1 MLGIPA
7 LFRWLSTKYPKV
19 TSQCVEEKPREE
31 FGVIVPVD
39 YSQSNPNGTE
49 FDNLYLDM
57 NGIIHPCCHPEDRP
71 APNTEDE
78 MMVEIFKYIDRIL
91 GIIRPRKVLY
101 MAIDGVA
108 PRAKMNQQRSRR
120 FRASQEAAD
129 KAEEE
134 EKLKLE
140 WERQHG
146 PMEIEGGKQA
156 AFDSNCITPGTPF
169 MANLAV
175 ALRYYISDRLNKDPA
190 WKDLKI
196 ILSDASVPG
205 EGEHKIMDFIRRE
218 RIQKDYNPNTSH
230 VLYGL
235 DADLIMLALATH
247 EPHFKILREDVFFN
261 QNNNTRGCFI
271 CGQTDHQASECTG
284 KKKEKNGE
292 FDEKGKVVEKPYV
305 FLHVATLR
313 EYLAAELFVA
323 NTPFAWDMERAYDDW
338 VFLCFFVGNDFLPH
352 IPSLE
357 IREGAIDTLIDIWKR
372 NLHSFGG
379 YITNCGDIDLT
390 RAQVLLV
397 ELGRVEDD
405 VFVQRRNDEERKRQ
419 ARIRRKLEQKARQAG
434 IPRVNAAGFV
444 QSNWKNKEKDR
455 LAVAYDMSAV
465 QSFSVKDFAAEKA
478 KAAAEEVPVEL
489 KNAANKAAAEAL
501 KRSLMG
507 LPASEGV
514 KRKADDDLDGPPG
527 EAKKPAIDGGVTV
540 DDEEEEEVLEEG
552 GGVVLDDDDVEE
564 TTVVVVHPKPVIKPD
579 DDDEEPED
587 NVRLWE
593 AGWKKRYYEK
603 KFFVDEGDKP
613 FIREVVTR
621 YVEGFCWVLKYYY
634 QGCQSWKWYYPYH
647 YSPFA
652 SDFDFIGTLDIKFD
666 LGTPFNPIEQLMG
679 VFPAASRQHIPK
691 VFHSLMLDET
701 SPIIDFYPEKFPLD
715 LNGKKYAWQGVALL
729 PFIDESR
736 LLKEM
741 QPLYPLLTE
750 EETIRNTKGNEVV
763 YAREGNPFFEDMCD
777 LYAKQPQKP
786 VPIVPANSQ
795 KLLGYLL
802 PDPNATL
809 PGSTFSNPLET
820 MPDALPDIHDT
831 RALSAVFIMPE
842 APASGKFPSVLLKG
856 LKLPEPQLNQDDIYW
871 VKMSADSNRSGPGH
885 AGFGNRGRGRGGF
898 GNRGRGGGYGGNGAA
913 NRFIQHGTG
922 NQGGLP
928 YMGGGGY
935 NNATPAYA
943 VDNHRQNN
951 HSNNNSYNNSN
962 DRGYN
967 NNDRGYSNNNG
978 GRYRDNRGG
987 SYSSGGYGG
996 GGGYGSSNSGGYAPS
1011 TNSGG
1016 YNAGGSNSGGYNAS
1030 SNYGSY
1036 APPAPSAG
1044 FGPGGGGSGG
1054 YGSSLYGAPPPRPPG
1069 IPPPRPYGVVPS
1081 RLPGAP
1087 PGGFAPPP
1095 GVPPPRPAGLP
1106 PRPPMNLAWGRNIQ
1120 SSADA
1125 NRGGRGGSQGGR

>member
-1 MLGIPA
+1 MGIPA

-19 TSQCVEEKPREE
+19 TSQCVEEKPRESVA
-31 FGVIVPVD
+31 GVFVPVD
-39 YSQSNPNGTE
+39 FSQPNPNGTE

-57 NGIIHPCCHPEDRP
+57 NGIIHPCCHPEDKP
-71 APNTEDE
+71 APNSEDE

-120 FRASQEAAD
+120 FRASREAAD

-134 EKLKLE
+134 EKLKQD
-140 WERQHG
+140 WEKQHG
-146 PMEIEGGKQA
+146 PMEVEGGKQA

-190 WKDLKI
+190 WRDLKI

-247 EPHFKILREDVFFN
+247 EPHFKILREDA
-261 QNNNTRGCFI
+261 CFI
-271 CGQTDHQASECTG
+271 CGQTDHMASECTG

-292 FDEKGKVVEKPYV
+292 FDEKTKVVEKPYV

-313 EYLAAELFVA
+313 EYLAAELYVH
-323 NTPFAWDMERAYDDW
+323 NTPFTWDMERAYDDW

-390 RAQVLLV
+390 RAQVLLI
-397 ELGRVEDD
+397 ELGRVEDS
-405 VFVQRRNDEERKRQ
+405 VFVQRRQEEERKRQ
-419 ARIRRKLEQKARQAG
+419 GRIRRKLEQKARAAG

-444 QSNWKNKEKDR
+444 QQQMSGRNREKDR
-455 LAVAYDMSAV
+455 LAVAYDMSAIP
-465 QSFSVKDFAAEKA
+465 SFSVKDFAGQA
-478 KAAAEEVPVEL
+478 KAAQEEVSDESL
-489 KNAANKAAAEAL
+489 LGGIAL
-501 KRSLMG
+501 EST
-507 LPASEGV
+507 AV
-514 KRKADDDLDGPPG
+514 KRKAEEEVADEPV
-527 EAKKPAIDGGVTV
+527 KKVAIDEAAV
-540 DDEEEEEVLEEG
+540 DEEEEVLEEG
-552 GGVVLDDDDVEE
+552 GAALDDDDVEE
-564 TTVVVVHPKPVIKPD
+564 TTVVIPHPKPIVKPD

-593 AGWKKRYYEK
+593 TGWKKRYYEK
-603 KFFVDEGDKP
+603 KFFVDEGDKA

-652 SDFDFIGTLDIKFD
+652 SDFDFIGTLDIKFE
-666 LGTPFNPIEQLMG
+666 LGQPFNPIEQLMG
-679 VFPAASRQHIPK
+679 VFPACLSGKHIPS
-691 VFHSLMLDET
+691 VFHPLMLDDN
-701 SPIIDFYPEKFPLD
+701 SPIIDFYPENFPLD

-741 QPLYPLLTE
+741 QPLYTQLTE
-750 EETIRNTKGNEVV
+750 EETLRNTKGHEVV

-777 LYAKQPQKP
+777 IYAKQPKT
-786 VPIVPANSQ
+786 PIPINPANSAR
-795 KLLGYLL
+795 LLGYLL
-802 PDPNATL
+802 PDPNATV
-809 PGSTFSNPLET
+809 PGSTFCNPLET
-820 MPDALPDIHDT
+820 LPDALPDIQDT
-831 RALSAVFIMPE
+831 RAISAVFIMPD
-842 APASGKFPSVLLKG
+842 APASGLFPSVLLKG
-856 LKLPEPQLNQDDIYW
+856 VKLPEPQLNQDDIYW
-871 VKMSADSNRSGPGH
+871 VKVGADSNRNGPGRG
-885 AGFGNRGRGRGGF
+885 GFGNRGRGRGGM
-898 GNRGRGGGYGGNGAA
+898 
-913 NRFIQHGTG
+913 GTG
-922 NQGGLP
+922 NQGSLP

-935 NNATPAYA
+935 NNATSAYA
-943 VDNHRQNN
+943 VDN
-951 HSNNNSYNNSN
+951 NSYKN
-962 DRGYN
+962 
-967 NNDRGYSNNNG
+967 
-978 GRYRDNRGG
+978 
-987 SYSSGGYGG
+987 GG
-996 GGGYGSSNSGGYAPS
+996 GGGYRDNRNDRDNRSGG
-1011 TNSGG
+1011 NGG
-1016 YNAGGSNSGGYNAS
+1016 YNNNSSNRYEGGGGYQSRGGYSGGNQAPRYNNGSNSGGYVSNS
-1030 SNYGSY
+1030 SSGGYNPSSSYASY
-1036 APPAPSAG
+1036 APPPPTSG
-1044 FGPGGGGSGG
+1044 FGPGGSGG
-1054 YGSSLYGAPPPRPPG
+1054 YGNSLYGAPPQRPPGVPPPRPPG
-1069 IPPPRPYGVVPS
+1069 MPPPLPQAYGVAPS

-1087 PGGFAPPP
+1087 VGGHYRPPPP
-1095 GVPPPRPAGLP
+1095 GFPVQAPAGLP

-1120 SSADA
+1120 SSSNSS
-1125 NRGGRGGSQGGR
+1125 NRGGGSRGGSNQSGGGR